1 VAIYMGY
8 GIMTDLNFVK
18 IRRALVSVSD
28 KEGIID
34 FARVLKDFNI
44 EIISTGGTA
53 KALMEAG
60 IPVVGISDVT
70 GFPEMMDGR
79 VKTLHPRVH
88 GGLLARRD
96 IPEHMNALQEH
107 GIPAIDMVV
116 VNLYP
121 FARTVAREGVSLE
134 EAIENIDIGGPS
146 MIRSAAKNFAGV
158 AVVVDPSR
166 YVEIA
171 EELKANK
178 GALSY
183 GTREKLAVE
192 AFNHTAAYDGMIF
205 RYLSG
210 RKEVSYPKYPKQ
222 LPLSLTKIQDLRYGE
237 NPHQSA
243 AFYAEGSSSEPSVA
257 NAKQLWG
264 KELSFNNI
272 IDIDA
277 ALEIIK
283 DFIEPAAVVIKHT
296 NPCGTAIADNITEAY
311 KRAYAADPLS
321 AFGGIVGLSMP
332 VNVDTASELAGTFLE
347 AVIAPGYSPEALE
360 VLKTKKNLRVL
371 SVTDWKNGYTPSG
384 FDMKKVTGGMLIQD
398 RDTLAFDRSAAKV
411 VTEAQPDERDW
422 CDLAFA
428 WKMVKH
434 LKSNAILLAAD
445 GVTVGVGVGQ
455 MSRVDAAELAVKK
468 AQGRAEGAVMASDAF
483 FPFRDAIDAAAAAGI
498 RAIIQPGG
506 SIRDEEVIAAANE
519 HGITMVFTG
528 YRHFKH

>member
-1 VAIYMGY
+1 MVNL
-8 GIMTDLNFVK
+8 DLVR
-18 IRRALVSVSD
+18 IERALISVSD
-28 KEGIID
+28 KEGIVD
-34 FARVLKDFNI
+34 FARTLNDFGV
-44 EIISTGGTA
+44 EIVSTGGTA
-53 KALMEAG
+53 RALTEAG
-60 IPVVGISDVT
+60 IPVVGISDIT

-96 IPEHMNALQEH
+96 VPEHMQALKEH
-107 GIPAIDMVV
+107 GIPMIDMVV

-121 FARTVAREGVSLE
+121 FARTVAKDDVSLE

-158 AVVVDPSR
+158 AVVVDPGR
-166 YVEIA
+166 YA
-171 EELKANK
+171 EVTGELKINN
-178 GALSY
+178 GALGY
-183 GTREKLAVE
+183 KTREELAVE

-210 RKEVSYPKYPKQ
+210 RGEVSYPRYPKQ
-222 LPLSLTKIQDLRYGE
+222 LPVALTKIQDLRYGE

-243 AFYAEGSSSEPSVA
+243 AFYAEGNSTEPSVS

-272 IDIDA
+272 IDINA
-277 ALEIIK
+277 ALEIVK
-283 DFIEPAAVVIKHT
+283 EFTEPAAVVIKHT
-296 NPCGTAIADNITEAY
+296 NPCGTAIAGNLTEAY
-311 KRAYAADPLS
+311 KQAYAADSVS
-321 AFGGIVGLSMP
+321 AYGGIVGLSIS
-332 VNVDTASELAGTFLE
+332 VDVDTANELAGTFLE

-371 SVTDWKNGYTPSG
+371 SVSDWKDGYTPG
-384 FDMKKVTGGMLIQD
+384 GLDMKKVTGGMLIQD
-398 RDTLAFDRSAAKV
+398 RDTLTFDRSTAKV
-411 VTEAQPDERDW
+411 VTDVSPDERDW
-422 CDLAFA
+422 RDLEFA

-434 LKSNAILLAAD
+434 LKSNAILLASG

-455 MSRVDAAELAVKK
+455 MSRVDSAELAVKK
-468 AQGRAEGAVMASDAF
+468 AQGRAAGAVMASDAF
-483 FPFRDAIDAAAAAGI
+483 FPFRDAVDAAAAAGI
-498 RAIIQPGG
+498 KAVIQPGG

-519 HGITMVFTG
+519 HGIAMVFTG